1 MKKKLRLL
9 ALVLVGIMMMTLV
22 GCGNNDTAPS
32 ASAEAEAATD
42 SNAES
47 TETNAAPDAA
57 ANADA
62 GAKDTYTV
70 GYVNL
75 ADTDQFCVSRKNG
88 LIAATEGT
96 KFDVK
101 FADANND
108 IQMQLDLAN
117 NFIAQKVDILILVPV
132 DFSGISPAVQ
142 KANEAGIP
150 VICMGIKSEGGEYT
164 YVGSQNFDAGHMQ
177 GEFMAENLPE
187 NANIL
192 YLAGTAGLD
201 HAKERREGFY
211 AALEEAGRSDVKTL
225 DDQDGDYV
233 MDKGMEITE
242 NWIQSYPEFNA
253 IIASNDQMAL
263 GAIEALKA
271 ANRLEG
277 VLITGIDGMPDAIS
291 AIKSGELSQSI
302 LQNAPGQAEACLTAM
317 EKIVAGET
325 PDAEIMVPFVSIT
338 AANVAEFE

>member
-1 MKKKLRLL
+1 MKKKTRWLSWAMVGAMAL
-9 ALVLVGIMMMTLV
+9 ASLA
-22 GCGNNDTAPS
+22 GCGGG
-32 ASAEAEAATD
+32 D
-42 SNAES
+42 S
-47 TETNAAPDAA
+47 AAPEADTEGGAA
-57 ANADA
+57 SNQEASTGAEETQADST
-62 GAKDTYTV
+62 DQTYTV

-75 ADTDQFCVSRKNG
+75 ADTDQFCVARKDA
-88 LIAATEGT
+88 LSKAIEGSNF
-96 KFDVK
+96 KVN

-117 NFIAQKVDILILVPV
+117 NFIAQKVDVLVLVPV
-132 DFSGISPAVQ
+132 DFSGITPAVE

-164 YVGSQNFDAGHMQ
+164 YVGSENFDAGHMQ

-187 NANIL
+187 NAKIL

-211 AALEEAGRSDVKTL
+211 AALEEAGRTDVETL

-242 NWIQSYPEFNA
+242 NWIQSFPEFHA

-263 GAIEALKA
+263 GAIEAMKA
-271 ANRLEG
+271 SNRLEG
-277 VLITGIDGMPDAIS
+277 VLVTGIDGVPEAVA
-291 AIKSGELSQSI
+291 AIKNGEMAQSV
-302 LQNAPGQAEACLTAM
+302 LQNATGQAEACLDVMKKLT
-317 EKIVAGET
+317 AGET
-325 PDAEIMVPFVSIT
+325 PEKQVMVPFVSIT
-338 AANVAEFE
+338 KENVADFE

>member
-1 MKKKLRLL
+1 MKKKTRLL
-9 ALVLVGIMMMTLV
+9 SWMMVGAMTLAGLV
-22 GCGNNDTAPS
+22 GCGGGNNATP
-32 ASAEAEAATD
+32 EAETESAAT
-42 SNAES
+42 SE
-47 TETNAAPDAA
+47 E
-57 ANADA
+57 ANADSAEGVEEAQEDSA
-62 GAKDTYTV
+62 GKTYTI

-75 ADTDQFCVSRKNG
+75 ADTDQFCVARKDALSKAIKGSNFK
-88 LIAATEGT
+88 IN
-96 KFDVK
+96 

-117 NFIAQKVDILILVPV
+117 NFIAQKVDILVLVPV
-132 DFSGISPAVQ
+132 DFSGISPAVE

-164 YVGSQNFDAGHMQ
+164 YVGSENFDAGHMQ

-187 NANIL
+187 NAKIL

-211 AALEEAGRSDVKTL
+211 AALEEAGRADIETL

-242 NWIQSYPEFNA
+242 NWIQSFPEFNA

-271 ANRLEG
+271 SNRLEG
-277 VLITGIDGMPDAIS
+277 VLITGIDGVAEAVA
-291 AIKSGELSQSI
+291 AIKSGEMAQSV
-302 LQNAPGQAEACLTAM
+302 LQNATGQAEACLDVMKKLT
-317 EKIVAGET
+317 AGET
-325 PDAEIMVPFVSIT
+325 PEKEVMVPFVSIT
-338 AANVAEFE
+338 KENVTDFE